1 LKYIKLI
8 TSTLGQTNFRETNR
22 KQNEVDDD
30 FPTEKTRNVRTMYYD
45 GNLEQVVSEIGHWA
59 DHVVQLPVNAYF

>member
-1 LKYIKLI
+1 VAD
-8 TSTLGQTNFRETNR
+8 E
-22 KQNEVDDD
+22 D
-30 FPTEKTRNVRTMYYD
+30 FSTEKTRNVRTMYYD